1 MGKDYYKILGVPREA
16 SAEDIK
22 KAYRKL
28 ALKWHPDRVAPEKKE
43 EAQTKFQDIG
53 EAFEVLSDPE
63 KKRIYDQIG
72 EEGLKGG
79 AGAGADPNESF
90 PGASFHFNG
99 MPRNGQSFHFANADD
114 IFRNFF
120 GTGDP
125 FQAEGSDPFG
135 NSGFSFMRGM
145 RGMGGMPMGGMGGM
159 PMGGMGGGMNSSDSY
174 SGRMR
179 KADPITH
186 ELKVSLEDLYT
197 GTTKR
202 VRITKKIAD
211 SSGQM
216 ISAAVE
222 KEINVR
228 PGWKNGTKITFE
240 KEGDELPGNFYLFFT
255 FISSLMS
262 SFRSNTSR
270 YYICYTN
277 KITRTF

>member
-1 MGKDYYKILGVPREA
+1 MGKDYYKILGVPRDA
-16 SAEDIK
+16 SPEDIK

-28 ALKWHPDRVAPEKKE
+28 ALKWHPDRVAPEKKD

-63 KKRIYDQIG
+63 KKRIYDQVG

-79 AGAGADPNESF
+79 ASSADSNESF
-90 PGASFHFNG
+90 PGGSFHFNG

-135 NSGFSFMRGM
+135 NSGFSFMMGGM
-145 RGMGGMPMGGMGGM
+145 PGATRMRGMPMGGMGGM
-159 PMGGMGGGMNSSDSY
+159 NSSESH

-186 ELKVSLEDLYT
+186 ELKVSLEDLYS

-211 SSGQM
+211 SSGQ
-216 ISAAVE
+216 IVSAAVE

-228 PGWKNGTKITFE
+228 AGWKNGTKITFE
-240 KEGDELPGNFYLFFT
+240 KEGDELPGNFEDVSYAT
-255 FISSLMS
+255 
-262 SFRSNTSR
+262 SFLYCFS
-270 YYICYTN
+270 
-277 KITRTF
+277 